1 MTVQARGIIFDVDG
15 TLLDSMP
22 LWEHAGERYLQ
33 QLGITA
39 EPNLGKK
46 LFAMTMQ
53 EGAQYLQQQYGLS
66 VSLQQIIDGIHDII
80 HDGYWYTI
88 PAKPGV
94 VQFCRSLF
102 AHGLCMTVA
111 TSNDRA
117 PVEAALQRLGLLSCI
132 SRIFTCSEVG
142 QGKSHPHIYLQA
154 AQFMQMQPEQIWV
167 FEDALH
173 ALRTAKAAGFV
184 TVGIY
189 DETSREDAAEIKQIA
204 DYYIESFPSCVEDV
218 F

>member
-1 MTVQARGIIFDVDG
+1 MTVQERGIIFDVDG

-33 QLGITA
+33 QLGIAA
-39 EPNLGKK
+39 EPHLGKK

-66 VSLQQIIDGIHDII
+66 ASLQQIIDGIHAII
-80 HDGYWYTI
+80 CDGYWHTI
-88 PAKPGV
+88 PAKPGA
-94 VQFCRSLF
+94 VQFCRRLF
-102 AHGLCMTVA
+102 ARGLCMTVA

-142 QGKSHPHIYLQA
+142 LGKSHPYIYLQA
-154 AQFMQMQPEQIWV
+154 AHFMQLRPEQIWV

-189 DETSREDAAEIKQIA
+189 DETSKEDAAEIKQIA
-204 DYYIESFPSCVEDV
+204 DYYMEGFPSSIEDM